1 VSDLRVDGP
10 AGAPVVVLSN
20 ALGTSIELW
29 DAQLP
34 ALRDYRVV
42 RYEHPAL
49 DSVTALGSELLGA
62 LDAVGIER
70 FSFCG
75 LSLGGMVGMELAAD
89 APERVERLVIV
100 ATAARFGEPEDWHAK
115 AALVREQGMKAV
127 AEDALDRWFT
137 TGFAGREPFRAMQ
150 LACAPDDYALGLEAI
165 GDFDFRTRLADVKA
179 PTLVVV
185 GRHDS
190 ATTPQDARGI
200 ADGIDGTRLV
210 TIEGAAHLP
219 NVERAAEFNRE
230 LVDHLPEPPGSGLSR
245 RPRT

>member
-1 VSDLRVDGP
+1 MSNLRVDGP

-29 DAQLP
+29 NAQLP

-49 DSVTALGSELLGA
+49 DSVTALASELLGA
-62 LDAVGIER
+62 LVAVGIER

-75 LSLGGMVGMELAAD
+75 VSLGGMVGMELAAD
-89 APERVERLVIV
+89 APERVERLVLV
-100 ATAARFGEPEDWHAK
+100 ATAARFGEPDDWHAK
-115 AALVREQGMKAV
+115 AALVRRQGMAAV
-127 AEDALDRWFT
+127 ADDALDKWFT
-137 TGFAGREPFRAMQ
+137 AAFAHREPFRAMQ
-150 LACAPDDYALGLEAI
+150 LACAPDDYALGLAAI
-165 GDFDFRTRLADVKA
+165 GGFDFRTRLADVQS
-179 PTLVVV
+179 PTLVIV

-190 ATTPQDARGI
+190 ATTPHDARLI
-200 ADGIDGTRLV
+200 ADGIGQARLA

-230 LVDHLPEPPGSGLSR
+230 LVDHL
-245 RPRT
+245 RPTLG